1 MKKEILIAILIGFI
15 LGLIIT
21 FGVWTANK
29 SLKDNQDEQSPKK
42 TGGVSVLTPE
52 ETEELKKQISLEITE
67 PINNSISE
75 EEEITIKGTTS
86 PFAVVTVI
94 YQESEKI
101 IEADGQGSFETEI
114 SLVGGTNEIKI
125 SAFNQADNTMS
136 KILNVIY
143 STAEF

>member
-21 FGVWTANK
+21 FGIWTANK